1 MKKTLGLTLGFL
13 GIYPKHLQA
22 DVLGIFYRSGVKRVT
37 SFAWFFLRRIALK
50 HLQADVL
57 ELTPL
62 REAGILYRS
71 GVKRRS
77 LPELPE
83 LPRISKLDA

>member
-37 SFAWFFLRRIALK
+37 KKACFFEASKCLK
-50 HLQADVL
+50 HLQADVFGVKP
-57 ELTPL
+57 TSSKKFFC
-62 REAGILYRS
+62 RS
-71 GVKRRS
+71 GVKGRS

-83 LPRISKLDA
+83 LSGISKIDA